1 MILVQA
7 LNLDCGLGMGNYS
20 FINHRI
26 LLLKMEGKNFSKKEA
41 NGIVDSW
48 EAIVPIILPQKLRQ
62 KIYLIL
68 DMVKLRQ
75 VLKLLT
81 VRFLAHILVTSN

>member
-1 MILVQA
+1 
-7 LNLDCGLGMGNYS
+7 MGELQFYQSQNTVVENGV
-20 FINHRI
+20 I
-26 LLLKMEGKNFSKKEA
+26 KNFSKRYF
-41 NGIVDSW
+41 NGIVDYG
-48 EAIVPIILPQKLRQ
+48 AIVPIILPQKLRQ

-81 VRFLAHILVTSN
+81 VRVSCILVTSN